1 MNHSTFE
8 ATFTSIAKGLPDLE
22 RVVARIHAK
31 NCRIKD
37 FVKVLGVSLC
47 FMEYMDIL
55 LIILSLQAFR
65 KLSRGMEKLADES
78 ESFKSKTIFGLLR
91 GAPDLL
97 PNVKHI
103 QDMFKPMDGEGA
115 CLAIAIWDTIY

>member
-1 MNHSTFE
+1 MNNSTFE
-8 ATFTSIAKGLPDLE
+8 ETFTSIAKGLPDLE

-47 FMEYMDIL
+47 FMEDVDIL
-55 LIILSLQAFR
+55 LILSLQAFR
-65 KLSRGMEKLADES
+65 KLSRGMAKLADES
-78 ESFKSKTIFGLLR
+78 ESFKSTTIFGLLR
-91 GAPDLL
+91 GAPDLF

-103 QDMFKPMDGEGA
+103 QEMFKPVDEEGTF
-115 CLAIAIWDTIY
+115 LWLFFILDVIH

>member
-22 RVVARIHAK
+22 RAVARIHAK

-47 FMEYMDIL
+47 SMESMDIL
-55 LIILSLQAFR
+55 LIFILKAFR
-65 KLSRGMEKLADES
+65 KLSRGMVKLADES
-78 ESFKSKTIFGLLR
+78 ESFKSKTILGLLR
-91 GAPDLL
+91 GAPDLF

-103 QDMFKPMDGEGA
+103 EDMFKPMDEEGVYP
-115 CLAIAIWDTIY
+115 LAIFILNAIH